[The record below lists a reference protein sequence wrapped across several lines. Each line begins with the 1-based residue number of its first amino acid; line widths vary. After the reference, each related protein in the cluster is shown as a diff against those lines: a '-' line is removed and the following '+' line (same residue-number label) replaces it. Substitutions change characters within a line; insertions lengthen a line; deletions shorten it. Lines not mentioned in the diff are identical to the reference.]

1 MQYMFSGITKIF
13 YLVCFVIVLTA
24 LTNAQDKILKIW
36 QNEIPGSI
44 ENKNYIEEKIKRA
57 DDIERTSK
65 VSVPTIS
72 VFLPA
77 KEKATGTAVVICPGG
92 GYSIIASEHEGR
104 DIAAWL
110 NNLGIA
116 GIIVKY
122 RLPSDEI
129 MKNKTIGPLQDVQEA
144 FRLVRRNTKEWG
156 INTDKIGVIGFSAGG
171 HLASTISTHYNYKVY
186 ESDTISCRPDFSI
199 LIYPVI
205 SMSTELT
212 HMGSRENLL
221 GKNPDQ
227 KLINFFSNDLQVDE
241 NTPPAFIVH
250 SADDK
255 AVPVQNSIN
264 YLLALKKFN
273 IPAELHIYEK
283 GGHGYGLGRN
293 LGTESNWPEDCKNWL
308 KARGYIGK

>member
-1 MQYMFSGITKIF
+1 MQITSSGITKIF
-13 YLVCFVIVLTA
+13 YLLCFVIVLT
-24 LTNAQDKILKIW
+24 LVLNAQDKILKIW

-44 ENKNYIEEKIKRA
+44 ENKNYVEEKIKRT
-57 DDIERTSK
+57 DDIERTLK

-92 GYSIIASEHEGR
+92 GYSILASEHEGS

-110 NNLGIA
+110 NKIGVA

-129 MKNKTIGPLQDVQEA
+129 MKDKTIGPLQDVQEA
-144 FRLVRRNTKEWG
+144 FRLVRRNAKEWG
-156 INTDKIGVIGFSAGG
+156 IDYNKIGVIGFSAGG
-171 HLASTISTHYNYKVY
+171 HLASTISTHYNDKVY

-205 SMSTELT
+205 SMNTELT

-221 GKNPDQ
+221 GKEPDQ
-227 KLINFFSNDLQVDE
+227 KLINFYSNDLQVNE

-250 SADDK
+250 SGDDK

-264 YLLALKKFN
+264 YFLALKKFN

-308 KARGYIGK
+308 KARGYLGK

>member
-1 MQYMFSGITKIF
+1 MQITYSGLSRIITIIS
-13 YLVCFVIVLTA
+13 FVFISFGFI
-24 LTNAQDKILKIW
+24 NAQDKILKIW
-36 QNEIPGSI
+36 PDGVPGSI
-44 ENKNYIEEKIKRA
+44 ENKNYIEEIIKKA

-72 VFLPA
+72 VFLSP

-92 GYSIIASEHEGR
+92 GYSILATEHEGR
-104 DIAAWL
+104 DIATWL

-116 GIIVKY
+116 GIVVKY

-129 MKNKTIGPLQDVQEA
+129 MKDKTIGPLQDVQEV
-144 FRLVRRNTKEWG
+144 FRIVRRNSKEWG
-156 INTDKIGVIGFSAGG
+156 IAENKIGVIGFSAGG
-171 HLASTISTHYNYKVY
+171 HLASTISTHFKEKVY
-186 ESDTISCRPDFSI
+186 ASDSTSCRPDFSI

-205 SMSTELT
+205 SMSSELT

-227 KLINFFSNDLQVDE
+227 KLVDYFSNDLQVDE

-250 SADDK
+250 SADDN

-264 YLLALKKFN
+264 YFLALKKIN
-273 IPAELHIYEK
+273 IPEELHIYEK

-293 LGTESNWPEDCKNWL
+293 LGTETNWPEACKNWL
-308 KARGYIGK
+308 KARGYL